1 MIKFILLLY
10 ILKANGMTVPPAV
23 EVLSWVLTF
32 LQWSAA
38 FLKAVIVDG
47 RGSDH
52 E

>member
-10 ILKANGMTVPPAV
+10 ILKANGMTVPAAV
-23 EVLSWVLTF
+23 EVLSWVFTF

-38 FLKAVIVDG
+38 FLKAVIIDG